1 MTDTKFL
8 ESAIME
14 RIAAGKSYAESLL
27 EGMLYA
33 AHNDPVYLEWKKSPE
48 GIAHTEESKKRDE
61 GKTRDEKT
69 MEIIRILE
77 KLGYLP
83 KAGDSE

>member
-1 MTDTKFL
+1 
-8 ESAIME
+8 ME
-14 RIAAGKSYAESLL
+14 RMLSGQSYAESVL

-33 AHNDPVYLEWKKSPE
+33 AHNDPVYLEWLQSPE

-61 GKTRDEKT
+61 GMTREEKE

-77 KLGYLP
+77 KLGYIP